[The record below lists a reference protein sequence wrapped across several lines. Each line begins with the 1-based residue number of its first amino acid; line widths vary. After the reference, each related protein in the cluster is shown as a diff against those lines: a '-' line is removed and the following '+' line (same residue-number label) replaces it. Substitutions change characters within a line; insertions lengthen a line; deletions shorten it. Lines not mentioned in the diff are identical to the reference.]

1 MFDTKIILGSGSP
14 RRKELLSSI
23 WSGEIEIIKSDI
35 EEIYPADLA
44 LEKIPLYLAKLK
56 ANDLKSRLQL
66 KDDILL
72 TADTIVICEANVLG
86 KPKDVNEAKIMLEL
100 LSNKA
105 HTVIT
110 GVAIY
115 WQDRCIEIEDKTDVY
130 FNSLSPQDILYYL
143 EKYSPLDKAGSY
155 GIQEFIGMIGIEK
168 IQGCYYNVMGLP
180 TSKVWNELFRIQKN
194 KYSIDFQI
202 F

>member
-72 TADTIVICEANVLG
+72 TADTIVICEANVLC

-115 WQDRCIEIEDKTDVY
+115 WQDKCIEIEDKTDVY
-130 FNSLSPQDILYYL
+130 FNSLSPQDILYYI

-194 KYSIDFQI
+194 TILY
-202 F
+202 

>member
-1 MFDTKIILGSGSP
+1 MFDRKIILGSGSP

-56 ANDLKSRLQL
+56 ASDLKSRLQL

-115 WQDRCIEIEDKTDVY
+115 WQDKCIEIEDKTDVY

-168 IQGCYYNVMGLP
+168 IHGCYYNVMGLP
-180 TSKVWNELFRIQKN
+180 TSRVWKELFRIQKN

>member
-115 WQDRCIEIEDKTDVY
+115 WQDKCIEIEDKTDVY

-194 KYSIDFQI
+194 TILY
-202 F
+202 

>member
-72 TADTIVICEANVLG
+72 TADTIVIC
-86 KPKDVNEAKIMLEL
+86 
-100 LSNKA
+100 
-105 HTVIT
+105 
-110 GVAIY
+110 
-115 WQDRCIEIEDKTDVY
+115 
-130 FNSLSPQDILYYL
+130 
-143 EKYSPLDKAGSY
+143 
-155 GIQEFIGMIGIEK
+155 
-168 IQGCYYNVMGLP
+168 
-180 TSKVWNELFRIQKN
+180 
-194 KYSIDFQI
+194 
-202 F
+202 

>member
-56 ANDLKSRLQL
+56 ASDLKSRLQL

-115 WQDRCIEIEDKTDVY
+115 WQDKCIEIEDKTDVY

-194 KYSIDFQI
+194 TILY
-202 F
+202 

>member
-86 KPKDVNEAKIMLEL
+86 KPKDVNESKIMLEL

-115 WQDRCIEIEDKTDVY
+115 WQDKCIEIEDKTDVY

-143 EKYSPLDKAGSY
+143 GKYSPLDKAGSY

-168 IQGCYYNVMGLP
+168 IHGCYYNVMGLP
-180 TSKVWNELFRIQKN
+180 TSRVWKELSRIQKN
-194 KYSIDFQI
+194 IILY
-202 F
+202 